1 MPSAASPTVS
11 APATPGDLESS
22 LDFIYRQLSADRT
35 ETILE
40 RLEREMIVRAIKEF
54 GGNQVRASE
63 RLGIT
68 RATLRK
74 RLDVLRGEVPVPG
87 TE

>member
-1 MPSAASPTVS
+1 V
-11 APATPGDLESS
+11 
-22 LDFIYRQLSADRT
+22 

-40 RLEREMIVRAIKEF
+40 RLEREMIVRAMKEF
-54 GGNQVRASE
+54 AGNQVRASD

-74 RLDVLRGEVPVPG
+74 RLDIIKGVAQGVPISD